1 MKVDKKVVQ
10 ELITNKEALL
20 KIGGE
25 VADNSESK
33 GEVEVD

>member
-1 MKVDKKVVQ
+1 MKRREKKQ
-10 ELITNKEALL
+10 KEALL

>member
-1 MKVDKKVVQ
+1 VDKEKLRNWLY
-10 ELITNKEALL
+10 LIGTL
-20 KIGGE
+20 ICQVGE